1 MKLPCHCNDFMNVR
15 QHEPGLEEQRQ
26 IDNDKIVTPGKVS
39 HNFAINCRVYVRMGN
54 GIEKFTLLHIVE
66 N

>member
-1 MKLPCHCNDFMNVR
+1 MNVR
-15 QHEPGLEEQRQ
+15 QHESGLEEQRQ

-54 GIEKFTLLHIVE
+54 GIEKFTLFHIVE